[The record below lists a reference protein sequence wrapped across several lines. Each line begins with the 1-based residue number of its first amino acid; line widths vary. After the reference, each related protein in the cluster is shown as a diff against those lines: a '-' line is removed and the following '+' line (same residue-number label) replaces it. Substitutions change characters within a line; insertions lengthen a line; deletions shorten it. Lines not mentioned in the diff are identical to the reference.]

1 MKPELIKLYKAA
13 APNSKKM
20 EVLVKYLH
28 DLIKKISASNRLDI
42 LKHTY
47 IVGGAVR
54 NLVIDKSIK
63 DIDVVLDSVA
73 LGGYDSDK
81 LAKDLARLIQTS
93 TNLATNNYGVA
104 ILSITGPLM
113 IDGFDFNGEQIEIAN
128 ARSESYAKG
137 GYKPEEVKPATIKD
151 DIYRREFT
159 LNTLLI
165 SMADVANGMDKKDI
179 IDLTGCGLKDLEAG
193 EIHCPRD
200 ADEIFS
206 DDPSRMLRAIKF
218 MVKYNFKLPDDVRES
233 IIRNSEKIKNIPP
246 NQIGTIIITQILNEP
261 TYRSSLRLMSDL
273 HLLDPIRDILVSP
286 ANTDEKALKQF
297 LLGHAKEREV
307 GFLLALLEVRLPLSG
322 PIDFL
327 SPEQKVQL
335 AEITSSMSPADGWEF
350 IGMLSNPGN
359 AMKDETFFPSL
370 VKEFTK
376 TKSELPTFVKGVYKP
391 TAIAVLLETP
401 DLKDDPEKLREL
413 VRKRVT
419 LAMHD
424 SY

>member
-1 MKPELIKLYKAA
+1 MKDKILLLFKAA
-13 APNSKKM
+13 AANSKKM
-20 EVLVKYLH
+20 EVLVKYLY
-28 DLIKKISASNRLDI
+28 DLLKKISASNRLDI
-42 LKHTY
+42 SKHTY

-63 DIDVVLDSVA
+63 DIDIVIDSVA

-81 LAKDLARLIQTS
+81 LAKDLAMLIQAP

-104 ILSITGPLM
+104 ILSVTGPLV

-159 LNTLLI
+159 FNTLII

-179 IDLTGCGLKDLEAG
+179 IDLTGCGLKDLESG

-218 MVKYNFKLPDDVRES
+218 MVKYGFKLPDDVRES
-233 IIRNSEKIKNIPP
+233 IIRNSEKIRNIPP

-286 ANTDEKALKQF
+286 ANVDEKALKSF

-307 GFLLALLEVRLPLSG
+307 AFLLSLLEAGLPLSG

-327 SPEQKVQL
+327 SAPQKERL
-335 AEITSSMSPADGWEF
+335 AEITSTMGPAEGWEF
-350 IGMLSNPGN
+350 IGMLSNPGI
-359 AMKDETFFPSL
+359 AMKDEKFFPGLLRDFTTSKKEIPTFNSGIYKPIVIAMLLDDPSL
-370 VKEFTK
+370 VH
-376 TKSELPTFVKGVYKP
+376 
-391 TAIAVLLETP
+391 TP
-401 DLKDDPEKLREL
+401 DILREK
-413 VRKRVT
+413 VRERV
-419 LAMHD
+419 AAAVAG
-424 SY
+424 

>member
-1 MKPELIKLYKAA
+1 MNQKILSLYKAA

-20 EVLVKYLH
+20 EALTKYLY
-28 DLIKKISASNRLDI
+28 DLIKKISSANRLDI
-42 LKHTY
+42 SKHTY

-63 DIDVVLDSVA
+63 DIDVVIDSVA

-81 LAKDLARLIQTS
+81 LAKDLARLIQAP

-104 ILSITGPLM
+104 ILSVTGPLM
-113 IDGFDFNGEQIEIAN
+113 IDGFDFDGEQIEIAN

-137 GYKPEEVKPATIKD
+137 GYKPDEVKPATIKD

-159 LNTLLI
+159 FNTLII

-179 IDLTGCGLKDLEAG
+179 IDLTGCGLKDLESG
-193 EIHCPRD
+193 EIRCPRD

-218 MVKYNFKLPDDVRES
+218 MVKYGFKLPDDVRES
-233 IIRNSEKIKNIPP
+233 IIRNSDKIRNIPP

-273 HLLDPIRDILVSP
+273 HLLDQIRDILVSP
-286 ANTDEKALKQF
+286 ANVDEKALKSF

-307 GFLLALLEVRLPLSG
+307 AFLLSLLEAGLPLSG

-327 SPEQKVQL
+327 SADQKVRL
-335 AEITSSMSPADGWEF
+335 AEITSTMSSEDGWSF
-350 IGMLSNPGN
+350 IGMLSNPGI
-359 AMKDETFFPSL
+359 AMKDEKFFPGL
-370 VKEFTK
+370 IRDFTK
-376 TKSELPTFVKGVYKP
+376 NKSEIPSFNSGIYKP
-391 TAIAVLLETP
+391 IVISMLLDDPDLVSTPDILRERVRKAVERAVLG
-401 DLKDDPEKLREL
+401 
-413 VRKRVT
+413 
-419 LAMHD
+419 
-424 SY
+424 